1 MKQNKRQ
8 LETFELNAEYYAE
21 SFINGNKNHVAEEL
35 SELMLTSFSAFQ
47 NIVLQLPKEVQK
59 FVLNSKFY
67 FDSNLKLT
75 IAIEKMNLN
84 IKPVLTNTPTN

>member
-1 MKQNKRQ
+1 MKNNKRK
-8 LETFELNAEYYAE
+8 LETFELTADYYTE

-47 NIVLQLPKEVQK
+47 SIVLQLPKEVQK

-67 FDSNLKLT
+67 FNSNLKMT
-75 IAIEKMNLN
+75 IAIKKMNLN
-84 IKPVLTNTPTN
+84 L